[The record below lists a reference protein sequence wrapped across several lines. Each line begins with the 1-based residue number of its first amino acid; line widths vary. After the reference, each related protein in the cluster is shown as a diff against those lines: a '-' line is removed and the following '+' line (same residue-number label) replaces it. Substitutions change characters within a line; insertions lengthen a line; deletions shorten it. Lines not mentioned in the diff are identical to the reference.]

1 MGIEIKKTLTPVVV
15 GEKLGEAGD
24 ATEAPEVLV
33 PSDIDL
39 VRGRII
45 MDYGDSG
52 DGKSTRAHSFA
63 RYYYAK
69 TGLPVVLVSAEDSSK
84 TVFQDLIDAGV
95 VVPIFLIS
103 STTPLSTYERIIEGD
118 LPVPGQFDVIK
129 KTVKKDGKE
138 VVEEVKKQK
147 WTTKEENHGKYG
159 AYIFEGV
166 STIVEN
172 VLDYFRETGRFPRE
186 QNDGYSE
193 GGKTFMAASQTAFGV
208 AQGEGLK
215 LVRNSAMLPVERIL
229 WTSHESKG
237 KDDDGNLIRGP
248 KLVGSAATNTMRK
261 LVGILLHTE
270 RVDGQIRVYFE
281 NHADQFSPKV
291 SWKAKVTVNPFFATE
306 LKKKFPGGFFVPKL
320 PDGQDYLTSEDG
332 LIPFLKMEEEVRSKG
347 SLGANA
353 FAAAVQ
359 SKLKQTK
366 EN

>member
-1 MGIEIKKTLTPVVV
+1 MDIKKQLVPVVV
-15 GEKLGEAGD
+15 GEKLGEAEVGED
-24 ATEAPEVLV
+24 APEVLV
-33 PSDIDL
+33 PSDVDL
-39 VRGRII
+39 VKGRII

-63 RYYYAK
+63 RYYFLR
-69 TGLPVVLVSAEDSSK
+69 TGKPIVLVSAEDSSK

-95 VVPIFLIS
+95 VLPIFLIS

-118 LPVPGQFDVIK
+118 LPVPGEYEITK
-129 KTVKKDGKE
+129 KTVKRDGKD
-138 VVEEVKKQK
+138 VVEEVKKQRWLK
-147 WTTKEENHGKYG
+147 KEEIAGNYG

-166 STIVEN
+166 STITEN

-215 LVRNSAMLPVERIL
+215 LVRNSAMLPVERVL

-270 RVDGQIRVYFE
+270 RVDGEIRVYFE

-306 LKKKFPGGFFVPKL
+306 LKKRHPKGYFVPSL
-320 PDGQDYLTSEDG
+320 PDGQDYMTAEDG
-332 LIPFLKMEEEVRSKG
+332 LIPFLKLEEEIRSKG
-347 SLGANA
+347 SQSAND
-353 FAAAVQ
+353 FVTAVQ
-359 SKLKQTK
+359 SKLKQTMEK
-366 EN
+366 K

>member
-1 MGIEIKKTLTPVVV
+1 MDIKKVLVPVVV
-15 GEKLGEAGD
+15 GEKLGEAEVGI
-24 ATEAPEVLV
+24 EAPEVLV
-33 PSDIDL
+33 PSDVDL
-39 VRGRII
+39 VKGRII

-84 TVFQDLIDAGV
+84 TVFQDLIDAGIV
-95 VVPIFLIS
+95 LPIFLIS

-118 LPVPGQFDVIK
+118 LPIPGAYDVEK
-129 KTVKKDGKE
+129 KTVKKDGKD
-138 VVEEVKKQK
+138 VVVEVKKQRWMK
-147 WTTKEENHGKYG
+147 KEEIAGNYG

-166 STIVEN
+166 STITEN

-248 KLVGSAATNTMRK
+248 KLVGSAATNVMRK

-270 RVDGQIRVYFE
+270 RVEGQIRVYFE
-281 NHADQFSPKV
+281 NHPDQFSPKV

-306 LKKKFPGGFFVPKL
+306 LKKRYPQGFFVPKL
-320 PDGQDYLTSEDG
+320 PEANADYLTSRDG
-332 LIPFLKMEEEVRSKG
+332 LIEFLELEEEIRKKG
-347 SLGANA
+347 SAGAMA
-353 FAAAVQ
+353 FKDAVRK
-359 SKLKQTK
+359 S
-366 EN
+366 